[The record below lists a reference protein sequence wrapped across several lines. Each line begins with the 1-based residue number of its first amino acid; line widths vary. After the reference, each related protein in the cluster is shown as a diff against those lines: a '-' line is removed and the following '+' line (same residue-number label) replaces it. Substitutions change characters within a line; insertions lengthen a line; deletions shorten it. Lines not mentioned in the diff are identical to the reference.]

1 MGAWD
6 FVIGILVGLVNI
18 FDCLFPYLAML
29 NLEFTLVSF

>member
-18 FDCLFPYLAML
+18 SECLFHFLAML
-29 NLEFTLVSF
+29 NLEFALVSF